1 MPWKAN
7 RKLLAEGFPDLK
19 YLPKERAG
27 WDATLSCL
35 AYGVRMDIERAIP
48 DLGAWAAR
56 HCLPVSGRYAE
67 FGGGRARPLAR
78 DEPRARPEDRRAR
91 ALPQERPLGG
101 EGPGDPARRLP
112 DPVSLTTPRIL
123 LRRSS

>member
-1 MPWKAN
+1 VPWKTN
-7 RKLLAEGFPDLK
+7 RKLVAEGFPDLK
-19 YLPKERAG
+19 YFPKERAG

-67 FGGGRARPLAR
+67 FGGDALVLWHGTSHERAEEIAEHGLFHKRGLWA
-78 DEPRARPEDRRAR
+78 AKH
-91 ALPQERPLGG
+91 
-101 EGPGDPARRLP
+101 PAIPHGFCR
-112 DPVSLTTPRIL
+112 T
-123 LRRSS
+123 RSA